1 MKFDNIII
9 GGGVAGLTCAI
20 RCAQAGLK
28 TAVIAAGQS
37 ALHFSSG
44 SIDVLSRLPNGTAT
58 HYPFDEFDTLAH
70 QSPQHPYSKLG
81 ADITRQAIDWYQ
93 QTMTNIGIELHHQA
107 HDCNHLRITP
117 MGTFKATWLSQAT
130 VHPFPMFDPAQ
141 ALRRIAL
148 VTIDGFRD
156 FQPQLAADNL
166 RLLPHFANVDITT
179 ATIALPDAELMQ
191 RNPCEYRSI
200 DISRVLVDEN
210 TLQRFALAMRN
221 TIGEADLVVLPAVF
235 GNGTGIKVIKKL
247 EQLTGY
253 TVCEIPTMPPS
264 LLGIRLEDAM
274 KSYYKSLGGLILAG
288 DEVTH
293 GEFENNQLQ
302 RIFTRH
308 HGDMPLVANHYL
320 LASGS
325 FFSRGLHAERH
336 HIEEAIFGLD
346 IAPLASTNHQHWYQP
361 QFFSDQP
368 HQFLGMG
375 VETNQQLQPS
385 LNGNVITNLYCAG
398 AILAHYNPV
407 FEGSGSGVA
416 ISTGFHAA
424 QSMIALHDK
433 HSSTA
438 IFPSLAEGNI

>member
-44 SIDVLSRLPNGTAT
+44 SIDVLSRLPSGTVT
-58 HYPFDEFDTLAH
+58 YYPFNEFDTLTN
-70 QSPQHPYSKLG
+70 QSPNHPYSKLG
-81 ADITRQAIDWYQ
+81 VDVTRQAIDWYQ
-93 QTMTNIGIELHHQA
+93 QTMTNIGIELHHQQ
-107 HDCNHLRITP
+107 DNCNHLRITP
-117 MGTFKATWLSQAT
+117 MGTFKATWLSQST
-130 VHPFPMFDPAQ
+130 VHPFPMFEPAKD
-141 ALRRIAL
+141 LRKIAL

-166 RLLPHFANVDITT
+166 RLLPQFANVEITT
-179 ATIALPDAELMQ
+179 AAVSLPDVELMQ

-200 DISRVLVDEN
+200 DISRVLADDN
-210 TLQRFALAMRN
+210 KLQRFASAMKN
-221 TIGEADLVVLPAVF
+221 AIGATDLVVLPAVF
-235 GNGTGIKVIKKL
+235 GNGTGIKAIKKL

-253 TVCEIPTMPPS
+253 QLCEIPTMPPS

-288 DEVTH
+288 DEVIH
-293 GEFENNQLQ
+293 GEFKNNQLQ

-308 HGDMPLVANHYL
+308 HGDMPLIANHYL

-346 IAPLASTNHQHWYQP
+346 IAPLASTNHQHWYQS
-361 QFFSDQP
+361 QFFSAQP

-375 VETNQQLQPS
+375 VETNQYLQPS
-385 LNGNVITNLYCAG
+385 LNGNTITNLYCAG
-398 AILAHYNPV
+398 AILAHYNPI

-424 QSMIALHDK
+424 QSMIALHGN
-433 HSSTA
+433 HTSTA
-438 IFPSLAEGNI
+438 IFPSLAGSNI

>member
-44 SIDVLSRLPNGTAT
+44 SIDVLSRLPNGVAT
-58 HYPFDEFDTLAH
+58 HYPFNEFETLA
-70 QSPQHPYSKLG
+70 QQYPQHPYSKLG
-81 ADITRQAIDWYQ
+81 GDVARSAIDWYQ
-93 QTMTNIGIELHHQA
+93 QTMQNMGITLHHQQD
-107 HDCNHLRITP
+107 DCNHLRITP
-117 MGTFKATWLSQAT
+117 MGTFKATWLSQST

-141 ALRRIAL
+141 ALHRITL

-166 RLLPHFANVDITT
+166 RLLPQFANVDITT
-179 ATIALPDAELMQ
+179 AAIPLPDVELMQ

-200 DISRVLVDEN
+200 DISRVLADDN
-210 TLQRFALAMRN
+210 KLQRFALAMKN

-235 GNGTGIKVIKKL
+235 GNGTGIKVLKKL

-253 TVCEIPTMPPS
+253 HLCEIPTMPPS

-274 KSYYKSLGGLILAG
+274 KSYYKSLGGLILVG

-293 GEFENNQLQ
+293 CEFSDNQLQ
-302 RIFTRH
+302 RIFTRNH
-308 HGDMPLVANHYL
+308 QDMPLTADHYL

-346 IAPLASTNHQHWYQP
+346 IAPLTSTNHQHWYQP

-398 AILAHYNPV
+398 AILAHYNPI
-407 FEGSGSGVA
+407 FEDSGSGVA

-424 QSMIALHDK
+424 QSMIALHDQ
-433 HSSTA
+433 HSSTV

>member
-44 SIDVLSRLPNGTAT
+44 SIDVLSRLPTGAVT
-58 HYPFDEFDTLAH
+58 HYPFNEFETLAN
-70 QSPQHPYSKLG
+70 QSPDHPYSKLG
-81 ADITRQAIDWYQ
+81 VDVTHQAIDWYQ
-93 QTMTNIGIELHHQA
+93 QTMKNIGIELHHQPD
-107 HDCNHLRITP
+107 DCNHLRITP
-117 MGTFKATWLSQAT
+117 MGTFKATWLSQST
-130 VHPFPMFDPAQ
+130 VHPFPMFEPAK
-141 ALRRIAL
+141 ALHKIAL

-166 RLLPHFANVDITT
+166 RLLPQFANVEITT
-179 ATIALPDAELMQ
+179 AAVALPNVELMQ

-200 DISRVLVDEN
+200 DISRVLADDN
-210 TLQRFALAMRN
+210 KLQRFASAMKN
-221 TIGEADLVVLPAVF
+221 AIGETDLVVLPAVF

-253 TVCEIPTMPPS
+253 QLCEIPTMPPS

-308 HGDMPLVANHYL
+308 HGDMPLMANNYL

-346 IAPLASTNHQHWYQP
+346 IAPLISTNHQHWYQS
-361 QFFSDQP
+361 QFFSEQP
-368 HQFLGMG
+368 HQFLAMG
-375 VETNQQLQPS
+375 VETNQHLQPS
-385 LNGNVITNLYCAG
+385 LNGNTITNLYCAG
-398 AILAHYNPV
+398 AILAHYNPI

-416 ISTGFHAA
+416 ISTGYHAA
-424 QSMIALHDK
+424 LSMIALRDNYA
-433 HSSTA
+433 SSA